1 MRCGREGSMKPG
13 SYRSNRELQR
23 MTAQGC
29 SHDDECVHLNSSH
42 PKKPLTKHVPR
53 RLLSDVQALR
63 ATRSVVARLR
73 SRDRDDVAHALELD
87 DFRITGRSPGSYAL
101 SSRVRGPAEGM
112 PGFGLIVT

>member
-1 MRCGREGSMKPG
+1 MKPG

-23 MTAQGC
+23 MTAQGS

-42 PKKPLTKHVPR
+42 PKGLLTKQVPR
-53 RLLSDVQALR
+53 CLLSDVQALR

-73 SRDRDDVAHALELD
+73 SRDCDDVANALESD
-87 DFRITGRSPGSYAL
+87 DFRITGRSPGSYPP
-101 SSRVRGPAEGM
+101 SPRVRGPAEGM